1 MTKGCAYKSK
11 FDAVRSWIF
20 ECTASD
26 KNIICVI
33 FIDVQYLVSNAVTGL
48 RVTASL
54 RTFIETLEAKG
65 QLLSVDR
72 EVDQKFELNAV
83 VRKVQAGINLPVM
96 FNKVRGSRYRVISN
110 TLGNYD
116 LIAGLIGVPKGQVA
130 SAWSRLISETGKAY
144 EPYPAES
151 PELEEISLA
160 DIPHL
165 IFSEKDAGPYITA
178 GVILA
183 RDAETQVVNLSYH
196 RMQIVSD
203 TELRCRL
210 STSGDLYRL
219 QQAAEKR
226 GEPLKAVVAIGLP
239 PEVMLAA
246 GSTIGPTTSEYELA
260 ARIAGRSFPTRLTS
274 DGLPVPDST
283 EFLIEGEILPNERR
297 SEGPFGEWMDY
308 YVQPMDNHVFVVKRV
323 LARKDAIFYA
333 ISAGSAEELAMTAL
347 PIAGSMYNAIR
358 TWVPQIRDVS
368 CLPLLQICALQIAK
382 TAEGQANRAIVAAFG
397 AEMNRVLYCVV
408 VDEDVDIH
416 NPRDVLWAIATRCR
430 PDRDVFQIPGVPS
443 FARDPHKIHWGRLG
457 IDATKPLDHPA
468 DFERKKTPGLNDI
481 RLEDYLSKKS

>member
-1 MTKGCAYKSK
+1 MWSEEGFGWRNLCVALSK
-11 FDAVRSWIF
+11 RSKH
-20 ECTASD
+20 
-26 KNIICVI
+26 KN
-33 FIDVQYLVSNAVTGL
+33 
-48 RVTASL
+48 
-54 RTFIETLEAKG
+54 
-65 QLLSVDR
+65 QLLTVDR
-72 EVDQKFELNAV
+72 EVDQTFELNAV
-83 VRKVQAGINLPVM
+83 VRKVQAGVNLPIL
-96 FNKVRGSRYRVISN
+96 FNNVRGSRYRVVSN
-110 TLGNYD
+110 TLGNIGV
-116 LIAGLIGVPKGQVA
+116 IADLIGVPKGELA
-130 SAWSRLISETGKAY
+130 PSWSRLVAETGKTY
-144 EPYPAES
+144 EPYPAE
-151 PELEEISLA
+151 PAELEEISLA

-178 GVILA
+178 GVIIA
-183 RDAETQVVNLSYH
+183 RDSETQVVNLSYH
-196 RMQIVSD
+196 RMQIISD

-239 PEVMLAA
+239 PAVMLAA

-260 ARIAGRSFPTRLTS
+260 ARIAGHRFPTRQTS
-274 DGLPVPDST
+274 DGLPIPDST

-333 ISAGSAEELAMTAL
+333 ISAGSMEELAMTAV
-347 PIAGSMYNAIR
+347 PIAGSMYHAIR

-368 CLPLLQICALQIAK
+368 CLPLLQFCAIKIAK

-416 NPRDVLWAIATRCR
+416 DPRDVLWAMATRCR
-430 PDRDVFQIPGVPS
+430 PDRDIFQIPGVPS

-457 IDATKPLDHPA
+457 IDATKPLEHPA

-481 RLEDYLSKKS
+481 RLEDYLSNKP